1 LARRWPSERSASMVA
16 SISRSVATASWCAL
30 AFNVRRYLL
39 AMNML
44 TMKTARAMGQVDSKE
59 SLVHR

>member
-1 LARRWPSERSASMVA
+1 MVA